1 MLPAQMAARQQF
13 RAMRSRATSM
23 SDTRGTYSDGG
34 PDDIPRTFRR
44 EREARERA
52 AAVPVPDVPGYAHP
66 QSYDA
71 AFGSDVP
78 AGVVKKI
85 KVPFFSLMMFFMKAV
100 LAAIPALLLLSVI
113 LWSAGQMLTK
123 YFPWLL
129 KMKIVISF
137 PN

>member
-1 MLPAQMAARQQF
+1 
-13 RAMRSRATSM
+13 M
-23 SDTRGTYSDGG
+23 SDTRGFTDG

-52 AAVPVPDVPGYAHP
+52 AAAQSPEVPNYAANP

-78 AGVVKKI
+78 PGVVKKF
-85 KVPFFSLMMFFMKAV
+85 KVPFFSLMAFFIKAV
-100 LAAIPALLLLSVI
+100 LAAIPAILLLSVI
-113 LWSAGQMLTK
+113 LWSAGQVLTK

>member
-1 MLPAQMAARQQF
+1 
-13 RAMRSRATSM
+13 MRM

-52 AAVPVPDVPGYAHP
+52 AAVPVPEVPSYAHP
-66 QSYDA
+66 QSYEA

-78 AGVVKKI
+78 PGVVKKF
-85 KVPFFSLMMFFMKAV
+85 KVPFFSLMLFFIKAV
-100 LAAIPALLLLSVI
+100 IAAIPALILLAAM
-113 LWSAGQMLTK
+113 LWAGGQVLTN

-129 KMKIVISF
+129 KMKIMITF

>member
-1 MLPAQMAARQQF
+1 M
-13 RAMRSRATSM
+13 SM
-23 SDTRGTYSDGG
+23 TDTRGSYSDGG

-52 AAVPVPDVPGYAHP
+52 AAVPVPEVPNYATNP

-71 AFGSDVP
+71 AFGNDLP
-78 AGVVKKI
+78 AVVVRKI
-85 KVPFFSLMMFFMKAV
+85 KVPFFSLMAFFMKAV
-100 LAAIPALLLLSVI
+100 LAAIPAILFLSVL
-113 LWSAGQMLTK
+113 LWGLGQLLTK

>member
-1 MLPAQMAARQQF
+1 M
-13 RAMRSRATSM
+13 SM
-23 SDTRGTYSDGG
+23 SDTRGSYPDGG

-52 AAVPVPDVPGYAHP
+52 ATQSQEAAAAAAAAQATAAYAHP
-66 QSYDA
+66 QSYEA

-78 AGVVKKI
+78 PGVVKKF
-85 KVPFFSLMMFFMKAV
+85 KVPFFSLMLFFIKAV
-100 LAAIPALLLLSVI
+100 FAAIPALLLLSAM
-113 LWSAGQMLTK
+113 LWGGGQLLTK
-123 YFPWLL
+123 YLPWLL

>member
-1 MLPAQMAARQQF
+1 
-13 RAMRSRATSM
+13 M

-52 AAVPVPDVPGYAHP
+52 AAVQVPEAPKYDAANYAAAHP
-66 QSYDA
+66 HSYDA

-78 AGVVKKI
+78 PGVVKKF
-85 KVPFFSLMMFFMKAV
+85 KVPFFSLMLFFIKAV
-100 LAAIPALLLLSVI
+100 LAAIPALILLAAL
-113 LWSAGQMLTK
+113 LWAGGQVLTN

-129 KMKIVISF
+129 KMKIMITF

>member
-1 MLPAQMAARQQF
+1 M
-13 RAMRSRATSM
+13 SM
-23 SDTRGTYSDGG
+23 SDTRGSYSDGG

-52 AAVPVPDVPGYAHP
+52 AATQAPEVPSYPQQ
-66 QSYDA
+66 QSYEA
-71 AFGSDVP
+71 AFGNDSP
-78 AGVVKKI
+78 PGVVRKF
-85 KVPFFSLMMFFMKAV
+85 KVPFFSLMMFFIKAV
-100 LAAIPALLLLSVI
+100 LAAIPALILLSAI
-113 LWSAGQMLTK
+113 LWAGGQLLTN

>member
-1 MLPAQMAARQQF
+1 
-13 RAMRSRATSM
+13 M

-52 AAVPVPDVPGYAHP
+52 ASVPVPEVPSYAQQSHAHP

-78 AGVVKKI
+78 PGVVKKI
-85 KVPFFSLMMFFMKAV
+85 KVPFFSLMLFFIKAV
-100 LAAIPALLLLSVI
+100 LAAIPALILLSAI
-113 LWSAGQMLTK
+113 LWAGGQVLTS

-129 KMKIVISF
+129 KMKIMISF

>member
-1 MLPAQMAARQQF
+1 
-13 RAMRSRATSM
+13 M
-23 SDTRGTYSDGG
+23 SDTRGYSDGG

-52 AAVPVPDVPGYAHP
+52 AATHAQENAAYAAP
-66 QSYDA
+66 PSYEPA
-71 AFGSDVP
+71 YAGSDVP
-78 AGVVKKI
+78 PGVVKKF

-100 LAAIPALLLLSVI
+100 LAAIPALILLSAI
-113 LWSAGQMLTK
+113 LWGGGQLLTK
-123 YFPWLL
+123 YMPWLL

>member
-1 MLPAQMAARQQF
+1 M
-13 RAMRSRATSM
+13 SM
-23 SDTRGTYSDGG
+23 SDTRGSYPDGG

-52 AAVPVPDVPGYAHP
+52 ASQSQEAAAAAAAATTTAYAHS
-66 QSYDA
+66 QNYEA

-78 AGVVKKI
+78 PGVVKKFKI
-85 KVPFFSLMMFFMKAV
+85 PFFSLMLFCIKAV
-100 LAAIPALLLLSVI
+100 FAAIPALILLSAM
-113 LWSAGQMLTK
+113 LWGAGQLLTK
-123 YFPWLL
+123 YLPWLL

>member
-1 MLPAQMAARQQF
+1 
-13 RAMRSRATSM
+13 M

-52 AAVPVPDVPGYAHP
+52 AAVPVPEVPKYDVPSYAAAHP

-78 AGVVKKI
+78 PGVVKKF
-85 KVPFFSLMMFFMKAV
+85 KVPFFSLMLFFIKAV
-100 LAAIPALLLLSVI
+100 LAAIPALLLLAAM
-113 LWSAGQMLTK
+113 LWAGGQVLTT

-129 KMKIVISF
+129 KMKIMITF

>member
-1 MLPAQMAARQQF
+1 
-13 RAMRSRATSM
+13 M
-23 SDTRGTYSDGG
+23 SDTRGSYPDGG

-52 AAVPVPDVPGYAHP
+52 AQDAAAAAVPAYPNAQTYQGSQAYQGYDQPPVNEVPP
-66 QSYDA
+66 
-71 AFGSDVP
+71 
-78 AGVVKKI
+78 GVVKKF
-85 KVPFFSLMMFFMKAV
+85 KVPFFSLMFFFIKAV
-100 LAAIPALLLLSVI
+100 LAGIPALILLSAM
-113 LWSAGQMLTK
+113 LWGGGQLLTK

>member
-1 MLPAQMAARQQF
+1 M
-13 RAMRSRATSM
+13 SM
-23 SDTRGTYSDGG
+23 SDTRGSYSDGG

-52 AAVPVPDVPGYAHP
+52 AASQTPAPPPDTSNNYASPHA
-66 QSYDA
+66 YEA

-78 AGVVKKI
+78 PGVVRKF
-85 KVPFFSLMMFFMKAV
+85 KVPFFSLMLFFIKAV
-100 LAAIPALLLLSVI
+100 LAAIPALILLAAM
-113 LWSAGQMLTK
+113 LWGGGQLLTK

-129 KMKIVISF
+129 KMKIMITF

>member
-1 MLPAQMAARQQF
+1 
-13 RAMRSRATSM
+13 M
-23 SDTRGTYSDGG
+23 SDTRGYTDG

-52 AAVPVPDVPGYAHP
+52 AAAQTPEVPNYAANSQAYNP

-78 AGVVKKI
+78 PGVVKKF
-85 KVPFFSLMMFFMKAV
+85 KVPFFSLMAFFMKAV
-100 LAAIPALLLLSVI
+100 LAAIPALLLLSI
-113 LWSAGQMLTK
+113 MLWGLGQMLTK

-129 KMKIVISF
+129 KLKIVISF

>member
-1 MLPAQMAARQQF
+1 
-13 RAMRSRATSM
+13 M
-23 SDTRGTYSDGG
+23 SDTRGSFSDGG

-52 AAVPVPDVPGYAHP
+52 AASQVPEPSVSYAHP

-78 AGVVKKI
+78 PGVVKKF
-85 KVPFFSLMMFFMKAV
+85 KVPFFSLMAFFIKAV
-100 LAAIPALLLLSVI
+100 LAAIPALILLSAI
-113 LWSAGQMLTK
+113 LWGGGQLLTK
-123 YFPWLL
+123 YFPLLL